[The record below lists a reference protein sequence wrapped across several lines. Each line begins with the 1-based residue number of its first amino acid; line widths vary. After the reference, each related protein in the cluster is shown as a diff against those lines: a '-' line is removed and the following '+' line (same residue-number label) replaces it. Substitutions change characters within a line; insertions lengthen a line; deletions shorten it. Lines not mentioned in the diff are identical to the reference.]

1 MSAPRDGQP
10 SAALASLLIRFG
22 LWSLVAYLTLGVV
35 LDALHGF
42 KVAWYLEFETRR
54 LLWTLAHAHGVLVSL
69 LTIGFGF
76 MIQRVDP
83 EPWQRRTAG
92 SLLAALVL
100 LPGGFLLGG
109 IYVYGGDPGPGVVLA
124 PIGGVLLLAAV
135 LSTAIRYRPGR
146 D

>member
-1 MSAPRDGQP
+1 MNPLRDGHS
-10 SAALASLLIRFG
+10 SAELGTLLIRFG
-22 LWSLVAYLTLGVV
+22 LWSLVAYLGFGIV

-69 LTIGFGF
+69 LAIGFGF
-76 MIQRVDP
+76 MIREVDP
-83 EPWQRRTAG
+83 APWQRRVAA

-124 PIGGVLLLAAV
+124 PIGGALLLVAV
-135 LSTAIRYRPGR
+135 LVMAIRYRPGR